1 MGTLVARL
9 PTVLQLD
16 DSAES
21 LLEAVSWPDYFD
33 VPDSIFAMPDAD
45 DRAFKEVPDLLDR
58 VDDDGLV
65 VVAGLDAHAHG
76 LFYGDLSLHYH
87 QFLRRGFASSI
98 NYELVGTILGI
109 AAGHDVAARLAVD
122 GGRLR
127 YRSEHEEFIER
138 DYWYGASLSDA
149 ILDDPYL
156 VGETIHGDAEGGTSF
171 LNPYV
176 AASFRW
182 TTDGDLKSIEVEEM
196 VPVGDEDGGGAGD
209 LVLVRYPH
217 RRSG

>member
-33 VPDSIFAMPDAD
+33 FPDSIFAMPDAD

-76 LFYGDLSLHYH
+76 LFYGDLSLHYPAMRYSTTPISSAKRFTAT
-87 QFLRRGFASSI
+87 QRVALRS
-98 NYELVGTILGI
+98 
-109 AAGHDVAARLAVD
+109 
-122 GGRLR
+122 
-127 YRSEHEEFIER
+127 
-138 DYWYGASLSDA
+138 
-149 ILDDPYL
+149 
-156 VGETIHGDAEGGTSF
+156 
-171 LNPYV
+171 
-176 AASFRW
+176 
-182 TTDGDLKSIEVEEM
+182 
-196 VPVGDEDGGGAGD
+196 
-209 LVLVRYPH
+209 
-217 RRSG
+217 